1 MCYQAG
7 PRLAVYNM
15 PDSWNSFLLD
25 ENSAIVISPR
35 PTLTA
40 GAEHGF
46 RAVRFDH
53 KVGWISPKKGQIR
66 VIFKSD
72 FSTRCVPFETNLT
85 DFKAKSD
92 IPWAD
97 SGKLS

>member
-40 GAEHGF
+40 GAEHGHQGCQ
-46 RAVRFDH
+46 V
-53 KVGWISPKKGQIR
+53 WPQ
-66 VIFKSD
+66 
-72 FSTRCVPFETNLT
+72 
-85 DFKAKSD
+85 
-92 IPWAD
+92 
-97 SGKLS
+97 SGLN